1 MSNWE
6 TSNYE
11 SGSKIRHWIGIQ
23 FFAKGGD
30 SGADTGA
37 DMDGDFGTDFEAG
50 LLGDGLEDQQTAE
63 QEPGEGGAD
72 GLENQQPE
80 GQQEQPEDK
89 QQGGQEPPAEAQQKQ
104 PPQLVPMTFN
114 GQQIMLPQEAVQ
126 QLRGALG
133 TDPVALLQKGM
144 NYDHKAERE
153 LRVLDQYAAA
163 SGMTRA
169 QYLAQ
174 LEQAQQQA
182 ELNAELE
189 KARSE
194 FPEGTPDA
202 ALQEIAKSRV
212 ASKRAAEQQQRA
224 QQQAAVQQV
233 QQRANQAVQEARRK
247 AEIAEWDRYEQ
258 MAKVHKPEDIPPRVM
273 ELVQQQGLKPTE
285 AHLQYQLEQAQQQN
299 EIHKKDQQNRKQ
311 SAGSLTGADNP
322 GGFEAEFMKA
332 FQF

>member
-11 SGSKIRHWIGIQ
+11 SGNKIRHWIGIQ

-80 GQQEQPEDK
+80 GRQEQPEDN
-89 QQGGQEPPAEAQQKQ
+89 QPGGQEPPAEAQQEQ

-133 TDPVALLQKGM
+133 TDPVSLLQKGM

-163 SGMTRA
+163 SGMTRG

-182 ELNAELE
+182 ELAAEIE
-189 KARSE
+189 KARGE
-194 FPEGTPDA
+194 FPEAPDA

-273 ELVQQQGLKPTE
+273 ELVQQKGMKPIE
-285 AHLQYQLEQAQQQN
+285 AHLQYQFEQAQQQN
-299 EIHKKDQQNRKQ
+299 EIQKKDQQNRRQ
-311 SAGSLTGADNP
+311 SAGSLAGAGD
-322 GGFEAEFMKA
+322 EADA
-332 FQF
+332 FLAGLFG

>member
-1 MSNWE
+1 MSIRE
-6 TSNYE
+6 TSGYE
-11 SGSKIRHWIGIQ
+11 SGSEIRNWIGIQ
-23 FFAKGGD
+23 FFAEGGD
-30 SGADTGA
+30 GGADTGA
-37 DMDGDFGTDFEAG
+37 DMDGDFGSDFAAG
-50 LLGDGLEDQQTAE
+50 LLDDGLESQQAAE
-63 QEPGEGGAD
+63 QETGEGAD
-72 GLENQQPE
+72 GGLESQQPD
-80 GQQEQPEDK
+80 GQQEKPEDK
-89 QQGGQEPPAEAQQKQ
+89 QEGGQEPPAEAQQEQ

-114 GQQIMLPQEAVQ
+114 GQQIMLPAEAVQ

-133 TDPVALLQKGM
+133 RNPIELLEKGM

-174 LEQAQQQA
+174 LEQAQQQQ
-182 ELNAELE
+182 ELAAELE

-233 QQRANQAVQEARRK
+233 QQRAEQAVQEARRK

-299 EIHKKDQQNRKQ
+299 AIKKKDQQNRQQ
-311 SAGSLTGADNP
+311 SAGSLTGSDSP

>member
-1 MSNWE
+1 MSIRE
-6 TSNYE
+6 TSGYE
-11 SGSKIRHWIGIQ
+11 STNELRSQIGLQ
-23 FFAKGGD
+23 FFAEGGD
-30 SGADTGA
+30 GGDTGA

-50 LLGDGLEDQQTAE
+50 LLGDGLEDQQTAG
-63 QEPGEGGAD
+63 QDPGEGGAD

-80 GQQEQPEDK
+80 GQQEKPEDK
-89 QQGGQEPPAEAQQKQ
+89 QEGGQEPPEEARQEQQ
-104 PPQLVPMTFN
+104 PQLVPMIFN
-114 GQQIMLPQEAVQ
+114 GHRILLPQEAVQ

-202 ALQEIAKSRV
+202 ALQEIARNRV
-212 ASKRAAEQQQRA
+212 AAKRAAEQQQRA
-224 QQQAAVQQV
+224 QQQAAVHQV
-233 QQRANQAVQEARRK
+233 QQRAEQAVQEARRK
-247 AEIAEWDRYEQ
+247 AEQNAWAEYGRIAGIGINDEVP
-258 MAKVHKPEDIPPRVM
+258 ARVL
-273 ELVQQQGLKPTE
+273 ELVQKEGMTPVA
-285 AHLQYQLEQAQQQN
+285 AHWRYQAEQAQQN
-299 EIHKKDQQNRKQ
+299 EIHKKDQQNRQQ

>member
-1 MSNWE
+1 MSIRE
-6 TSNYE
+6 TSGYE
-11 SGSKIRHWIGIQ
+11 SGNEIRNWIGLQ
-23 FFAKGGD
+23 FFAEGGD
-30 SGADTGA
+30 GGADTGA

-50 LLGDGLEDQQTAE
+50 LLGDGLENQQTAG
-63 QEPGEGGAD
+63 QDPGEGGAD

-89 QQGGQEPPAEAQQKQ
+89 QQGGQEPPAEAQQEQ

-153 LRVLDQYAAA
+153 LRVLDQYAEA

-182 ELNAELE
+182 ELNAEIE
-189 KARSE
+189 KARGE

-299 EIHKKDQQNRKQ
+299 AINKKDQQNRKQ
-311 SAGSLTGADNP
+311 SAGSLTGAGDTADDFLR
-322 GGFEAEFMKA
+322 GFLDS
-332 FQF
+332 

>member
-1 MSNWE
+1 MDDIRE
-6 TSNYE
+6 A
-11 SGSKIRHWIGIQ
+11 SGI
-23 FFAKGGD
+23 D
-30 SGADTGA
+30 STTQ
-37 DMDGDFGTDFEAG
+37 MDGDFGSDFAAG
-50 LLGDGLEDQQTAE
+50 LLDDGLESQQAAE
-63 QEPGEGGAD
+63 QETGEGAD
-72 GLENQQPE
+72 GGLESQQPD
-80 GQQEQPEDK
+80 GQQEQPENN
-89 QQGGQEPPAEAQQKQ
+89 QEGGQEPPAEAQQEQ
-104 PPQLVPMTFN
+104 PTQLVPMTFN
-114 GQQIMLPQEAVQ
+114 GQQIMLPAEAVQ

-133 TDPVALLQKGM
+133 RNPIELLEKGM

-163 SGMTRA
+163 TGMTRA

-182 ELNAELE
+182 ELAAEID
-189 KARSE
+189 KARGE

-202 ALQEIAKSRV
+202 ALTEIAKSRV

-233 QQRANQAVQEARRK
+233 QQRAEQAVQEARRK

-258 MAKVHKPEDIPPRVM
+258 MAGVHKPEDIPPRVM

-311 SAGSLTGADNP
+311 SAGSLTGAGDTADDFLR
-322 GGFEAEFMKA
+322 GFLDS
-332 FQF
+332 

>member
-1 MSNWE
+1 MDDIRE
-6 TSNYE
+6 TS
-11 SGSKIRHWIGIQ
+11 GI
-23 FFAKGGD
+23 D
-30 SGADTGA
+30 STNIT
-37 DMDGDFGTDFEAG
+37 DGDFGTDFEAG

-63 QEPGEGGAD
+63 QDPGEGGAD

-80 GQQEQPEDK
+80 GQQEQPENN
-89 QQGGQEPPAEAQQKQ
+89 QPGGQEPPAEARQEQ

-114 GQQIMLPQEAVQ
+114 GQQIMLPQEAIQ

-153 LRVLDQYAAA
+153 LRVLDQYAEA

-194 FPEGTPDA
+194 FPEAPDA
-202 ALQEIAKSRV
+202 AL
-212 ASKRAAEQQQRA
+212 
-224 QQQAAVQQV
+224 
-233 QQRANQAVQEARRK
+233 QEARRK

-299 EIHKKDQQNRKQ
+299 EIKKKDQQNRRQ
-311 SAGSLTGADNP
+311 SAGSLTGAGDTADDFLR
-322 GGFEAEFMKA
+322 GFLDS
-332 FQF
+332 

>member
-1 MSNWE
+1 MSIRE
-6 TSNYE
+6 TSGYE
-11 SGSKIRHWIGIQ
+11 SGNEIRNWIGIQ
-23 FFAKGGD
+23 FFAEGGD
-30 SGADTGA
+30 GGADTGA

-50 LLGDGLEDQQTAE
+50 LLGDGLENQQPAG
-63 QEPGEGGAD
+63 QDPGEGGAD

-89 QQGGQEPPAEAQQKQ
+89 QQGGQEPPAEAQQEQ
-104 PPQLVPMTFN
+104 PPQLVPMIFN
-114 GQQIMLPQEAVQ
+114 GYRILLPQEAVQ

-174 LEQAQQQA
+174 LEQAQQQQ
-182 ELNAELE
+182 ELAAELE

-233 QQRANQAVQEARRK
+233 QQRAEQAVQEARRK

-273 ELVQQQGLKPTE
+273 ELVQQKGLKPTE

-299 EIHKKDQQNRKQ
+299 EINKKDQQNRQQ
-311 SAGSLTGADNP
+311 SAGSLAGADNL

>member
-1 MSNWE
+1 MSIRE
-6 TSNYE
+6 TSGYE
-11 SGSKIRHWIGIQ
+11 SGSEIRNWIGLQ
-23 FFAKGGD
+23 FFAEGGD
-30 SGADTGA
+30 GGADTGA

-50 LLGDGLEDQQTAE
+50 LLGDGLENQQTAE
-63 QEPGEGGAD
+63 QDPGEGGAD

-89 QQGGQEPPAEAQQKQ
+89 QQGGQEPPAEARQEQ
-104 PPQLVPMTFN
+104 PPQLVPMIFN
-114 GQQIMLPQEAVQ
+114 GHRILLPQEAVQ

-133 TDPVALLQKGM
+133 TDPVALIQKGM

-153 LRVLDQYAAA
+153 LRVLDQYAEA
-163 SGMTRA
+163 SGMTRT

-247 AEIAEWDRYEQ
+247 AEIKGWDDYEKL
-258 MAKVHKPEDIPPRVM
+258 AGVHKPEDIPPRVV
-273 ELVQQQGLKPTE
+273 ELVQQEGMTPVA
-285 AHLQYQLEQAQQQN
+285 AHWRYQAEQAQQQN
-299 EIHKKDQQNRKQ
+299 AINQKNQQNRRQ
-311 SAGSLTGADNP
+311 SAGSLTGAGDTADDFLR
-322 GGFEAEFMKA
+322 GFLDS
-332 FQF
+332 

>member
-1 MSNWE
+1 MSIRE
-6 TSNYE
+6 TSGYE
-11 SGSKIRHWIGIQ
+11 SGNEIRNWIGIQ
-23 FFAKGGD
+23 FFAEGGD
-30 SGADTGA
+30 GGDTGA

-50 LLGDGLEDQQTAE
+50 LLGDGLENQQTAG
-63 QEPGEGGAD
+63 QDPGEGGAD

-89 QQGGQEPPAEAQQKQ
+89 QEGGQEPPAEARQEQ

-174 LEQAQQQA
+174 LEQAQQQQ
-182 ELNAELE
+182 ELAAELE

-202 ALQEIAKSRV
+202 ALQEIARNRV
-212 ASKRAAEQQQRA
+212 AAKRAAEQQQRA

-233 QQRANQAVQEARRK
+233 QQRAEQAVQEARRK
-247 AEIAEWDRYEQ
+247 AEQNAWAEYGRIAGIGINDEVP
-258 MAKVHKPEDIPPRVM
+258 ARVL
-273 ELVQQQGLKPTE
+273 ELVQKEGMTPIA
-285 AHLQYQLEQAQQQN
+285 AHWRYQAEQAQQQN
-299 EIHKKDQQNRKQ
+299 EINKKDQQNRQQ
-311 SAGSLTGADNP
+311 SAGSLKGAGDTVDDFLA
-322 GGFEAEFMKA
+322 GLFG
-332 FQF
+332 

>member
-1 MSNWE
+1 MDDIRE
-6 TSNYE
+6 A
-11 SGSKIRHWIGIQ
+11 SGI
-23 FFAKGGD
+23 D
-30 SGADTGA
+30 STTQ
-37 DMDGDFGTDFEAG
+37 MDGDFGSDFAAG
-50 LLGDGLEDQQTAE
+50 LLDDGLESQQAAE
-63 QEPGEGGAD
+63 QETGEGAD
-72 GLENQQPE
+72 GGLESQQPD
-80 GQQEQPEDK
+80 GQQEQPENN
-89 QQGGQEPPAEAQQKQ
+89 QEGGQEPPAEAQQEQ

-114 GQQIMLPQEAVQ
+114 GQQIMLPAEAVQ

-133 TDPVALLQKGM
+133 RNPIELLEKGM

-153 LRVLDQYAAA
+153 LRLLDQYASAA
-163 SGMTRA
+163 GQTRA
-169 QYLAQ
+169 QFLEQ
-174 LEQAQQQA
+174 LEQAQRQA
-182 ELNAELE
+182 ELAAEVD

-202 ALQEIAKSRV
+202 ALTEIAKSRV
-212 ASKRAAEQQQRA
+212 AAKRAAEQQQRA

-299 EIHKKDQQNRKQ
+299 EINKKDQQNRRQ
-311 SAGSLTGADNP
+311 SAGSLTGAGDTADDFLA
-322 GGFEAEFMKA
+322 GLFG
-332 FQF
+332 

>member
-1 MSNWE
+1 MDDIRE
-6 TSNYE
+6 TS
-11 SGSKIRHWIGIQ
+11 GI
-23 FFAKGGD
+23 D
-30 SGADTGA
+30 STTQ
-37 DMDGDFGTDFEAG
+37 MDGDFGTDFEAG

-63 QEPGEGGAD
+63 QNPSEGGAD

-174 LEQAQQQA
+174 LEQAQQQQ
-182 ELNAELE
+182 ELAAELE

-233 QQRANQAVQEARRK
+233 QQRAEQAVQEARRK

-299 EIHKKDQQNRKQ
+299 EIHKKDQQNRQQ
-311 SAGSLTGADNP
+311 SAGSLAGADNL

>member
-1 MSNWE
+1 MDDIRE
-6 TSNYE
+6 TS
-11 SGSKIRHWIGIQ
+11 GI
-23 FFAKGGD
+23 D
-30 SGADTGA
+30 STNIT
-37 DMDGDFGTDFEAG
+37 DGDFGTDFEAG
-50 LLGDGLEDQQTAE
+50 LLGDGLEDQQTAG
-63 QEPGEGGAD
+63 QDPGEGEAD

-80 GQQEQPEDK
+80 GQQEQPEDN
-89 QQGGQEPPAEAQQKQ
+89 QPGGQEPPAEAQQEQ

-133 TDPVALLQKGM
+133 TDPVSLLQKGM

-153 LRVLDQYAAA
+153 LRVLDQYAEA

-182 ELNAELE
+182 ELAAEID
-189 KARSE
+189 KARGE

-202 ALQEIAKSRV
+202 ALTEIAKSRV

-299 EIHKKDQQNRKQ
+299 QINKKDQQNRQQ
-311 SAGSLTGADNP
+311 SAGSLTGASDD
-322 GGFEAEFMKA
+322 ADA
-332 FQF
+332 FLAGLFG

>member
-1 MSNWE
+1 MSIRE
-6 TSNYE
+6 TSGYE
-11 SGSKIRHWIGIQ
+11 STNELRSQIGLQ
-23 FFAKGGD
+23 FFAEGGD
-30 SGADTGA
+30 GGDTGA

-50 LLGDGLEDQQTAE
+50 LLGDGLENQQTAG
-63 QEPGEGGAD
+63 QNLGEGGAD

-89 QQGGQEPPAEAQQKQ
+89 QEGGQEPPAEVQQEQ

-153 LRVLDQYAAA
+153 LRLLDQYASAA
-163 SGMTRA
+163 GQTRA
-169 QYLAQ
+169 QFLEQ
-174 LEQAQQQA
+174 LEQAQRQA
-182 ELNAELE
+182 ELAAEVD

-202 ALQEIAKSRV
+202 ALTEIAKSRV

-299 EIHKKDQQNRKQ
+299 EINKKDQQNRRQ
-311 SAGSLTGADNP
+311 SAGSLAGADNL

>member
-1 MSNWE
+1 MSIRE
-6 TSNYE
+6 TSGYE
-11 SGSKIRHWIGIQ
+11 SGSEIRNWIGIQ
-23 FFAKGGD
+23 FFAEGGD
-30 SGADTGA
+30 GGDTGA

-50 LLGDGLEDQQTAE
+50 LLGDGLEDQQTAG
-63 QEPGEGGAD
+63 QDPGEGGAD

-80 GQQEQPEDK
+80 GQQEKLEDK
-89 QQGGQEPPAEAQQKQ
+89 QQGGQEPPAEARQEQ

-194 FPEGTPDA
+194 FPEAPDA
-202 ALQEIAKSRV
+202 ALQEIARNRV
-212 ASKRAAEQQQRA
+212 AAKRAAEQQQRA

-233 QQRANQAVQEARRK
+233 QQRAEQAVQEARRK

-273 ELVQQQGLKPTE
+273 ELVQQKGLKPTE

-299 EIHKKDQQNRKQ
+299 EINKKDQQNRQQ
-311 SAGSLTGADNP
+311 SAGSLTGADNL

>member
-1 MSNWE
+1 MNDIRE
-6 TSNYE
+6 TS
-11 SGSKIRHWIGIQ
+11 GI
-23 FFAKGGD
+23 D
-30 SGADTGA
+30 STTQ
-37 DMDGDFGTDFEAG
+37 MDGDFSTDFEAG
-50 LLGDGLEDQQTAE
+50 LLGDGLENQQTAE
-63 QEPGEGGAD
+63 QDPGEGGAD
-72 GLENQQPE
+72 GLENQQLE

-89 QQGGQEPPAEAQQKQ
+89 QEGGQEPPAEARQEQQ
-104 PPQLVPMTFN
+104 PQLVPMIFN

-153 LRVLDQYAAA
+153 LRLLDQYASAA
-163 SGMTRA
+163 GQTRA
-169 QYLAQ
+169 QFLEQ
-174 LEQAQQQA
+174 LEQAQRQA
-182 ELNAELE
+182 ELAAELE

-233 QQRANQAVQEARRK
+233 QQRAQTAVQEARRK

-285 AHLQYQLEQAQQQN
+285 AHLQYQLEQARQQN
-299 EIHKKDQQNRKQ
+299 EIKKKDQQNRQQ
-311 SAGSLTGADNP
+311 SAGSLTGAGDTADDFLR
-322 GGFEAEFMKA
+322 GFLDS
-332 FQF
+332 